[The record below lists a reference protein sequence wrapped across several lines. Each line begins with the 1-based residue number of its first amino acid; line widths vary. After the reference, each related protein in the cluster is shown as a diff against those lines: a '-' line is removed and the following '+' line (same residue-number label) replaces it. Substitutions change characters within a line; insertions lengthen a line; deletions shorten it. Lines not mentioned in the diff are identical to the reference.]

1 MDLRRQDFIRRLKK
15 HNKKHIAA
23 NEELKGGDVYS
34 NSMILKLLSSDGKD
48 WTEVTAEHRKAFEK
62 EWESKKTLTP
72 CPEFADPWIYA
83 ASQFLRVIAFKI
95 ASQTS
100 LKYDIKRIYRPELI
114 IPLDILK
121 DEDKTSTEELVK
133 QKVNTLKTFLE
144 TEIDLSR
151 CDQREKHK
159 LSVMDYEDFRL
170 EIHTKFGVT
179 PVKLKKQNI
188 KKIKINSI
196 QINIPK
202 PSALELDLNSIE
214 KSSLKDRSTQE
225 EPKSLKT
232 KSLQNH
238 MKGGGIWDIDD
249 EINEQTKLTD
259 VLSPN
264 EINGNSD
271 EKPSDLQANEELTV
285 ENLSDQTSEQTDSSS
300 MEEEYD
306 ETSSSIK
313 PIDEIIEDNE
323 NSIEEASDDMI
334 DEVQNMTGGVKSK
347 AKASKPKDKSKPRK
361 NTKPIKSK
369 SNENKK
375 AKSKAKPSSNNVKKV
390 IKPMIKQKTTNSK
403 PFEEMGFMFNG
414 LHIFEHLMC
423 TPWVHMKKFSTE
435 DLVCLNGFTT
445 NLGLMYVYTVHNSK
459 ASFQVY
465 LDEMISWLNKIRTP
479 GFWHEHMKDE
489 EVQMEIERTIS
500 ETIDVPWMVDFAR
513 SSGSAFEGNYREEVF
528 EYWSN
533 QPLKI
538 TLIHPYQDVFIPHL
552 DSPRHVQK
560 PSIPT
565 FDYLPMQALTTQS
578 LVIYKKSTTKE
589 LAEQV
594 CDSYMYTAILRGD
607 TGVDIQ
613 RMSGD
618 GSYFE
623 ISMLST
629 YREDVKNFKDILK
642 LIMLFE
648 SSTLGLFE
656 PIYPDEWI

>member
-1 MDLRRQDFIRRLKK
+1 MELRRQDFFRKLRKLRRQGQ
-15 HNKKHIAA
+15 N

-34 NSMILKLLSSDGKD
+34 NSMILKLLSSDGKE
-48 WTEVTAEHRKAFEK
+48 WSEVITEKRKTFEK
-62 EWESKKTLTP
+62 AWNERKTLTP
-72 CPEFADPWIYA
+72 CPEFIDPWVFEATEFMKI
-83 ASQFLRVIAFKI
+83 IAFKI

-133 QKVNTLKTFLE
+133 QKVITLKTFLE

-159 LSVMDYEDFRL
+159 LSIIDFENYKL

-179 PVKLKKQNI
+179 PIKLKRQNI
-188 KKIKINSI
+188 KKIEVKSVQINSS
-196 QINIPK
+196 K
-202 PSALELDLNSIE
+202 PSSVPCI
-214 KSSLKDRSTQE
+214 
-225 EPKSLKT
+225 
-232 KSLQNH
+232 
-238 MKGGGIWDIDD
+238 MKGGGIWNL
-249 EINEQTKLTD
+249 E
-259 VLSPN
+259 
-264 EINGNSD
+264 SD
-271 EKPSDLQANEELTV
+271 EAKLDKKLSKLQANENT
-285 ENLSDQTSEQTDSSS
+285 SSQMSEQTDLSS

-306 ETSSSIK
+306 ETSISIK
-313 PIDEIIEDNE
+313 PIDEIIEENE
-323 NSIEEASDDMI
+323 NSIE
-334 DEVQNMTGGVKSK
+334 EVQNMTGGVKSK
-347 AKASKPKDKSKPRK
+347 AKASKSKD
-361 NTKPIKSK
+361 
-369 SNENKK
+369 K
-375 AKSKAKPSSNNVKKV
+375 AKSSSNEIKKA
-390 IKPMIKQKTTNSK
+390 SK
-403 PFEEMGFMFNG
+403 SLSDEVVEIQVPYIRDGAIIIDFSRPFEEMGFMFNG

-423 TPWVHMKKFSTE
+423 TPWVHMKKFSME
-435 DLVCLNGFTT
+435 NLVCLNGFTT

-489 EVQMEIERTIS
+489 EVQIEIERTIS
-500 ETIDVPWMVDFAR
+500 ETIDVQWMVDFAR

-538 TLIHPYQDVFIPHL
+538 TLIHPYQDLFIPHL
-552 DSPRHVQK
+552 DSPRYVQK

-565 FDYLPMQALTTQS
+565 FDYLPMQVLTTQS
-578 LVIYKKSTTKE
+578 LVTYKKSSRKE

-594 CDSYMYTAILRGD
+594 CDALTHGLVLKGD

-613 RMSGD
+613 RLNGD

-623 ISMLST
+623 ISLLST
-629 YREDVKNFKDILK
+629 YREDIKNFKDILK

>member
-1 MDLRRQDFIRRLKK
+1 MELRRQDFFRKLRR
-15 HNKKHIAA
+15 HGQG

-34 NSMILKLLSSDGKD
+34 NSMILKLLSSDGKE
-48 WTEVTAEHRKAFEK
+48 WNEVVAEKRKDFEK
-62 EWESKKTLTP
+62 AWDKGKTLMP
-72 CPEFADPWIYA
+72 CPEFIDPWVIEA
-83 ASQFLRVIAFKI
+83 VGFMKIIAFKI

-100 LKYDIKRIYRPELI
+100 LKYDIKQIYRPELI

-151 CDQREKHK
+151 CDQREKHR
-159 LSVMDYEDFRL
+159 LSIIDFENYKL

-179 PVKLKKQNI
+179 PVKLKRQKI
-188 KKIKINSI
+188 KKMEVKSVQINSS
-196 QINIPK
+196 K
-202 PSALELDLNSIE
+202 PSSVPCI
-214 KSSLKDRSTQE
+214 
-225 EPKSLKT
+225 
-232 KSLQNH
+232 
-238 MKGGGIWDIDD
+238 MKGGGIWSL
-249 EINEQTKLTD
+249 E
-259 VLSPN
+259 S
-264 EINGNSD
+264 
-271 EKPSDLQANEELTV
+271 
-285 ENLSDQTSEQTDSSS
+285 
-300 MEEEYD
+300 
-306 ETSSSIK
+306 
-313 PIDEIIEDNE
+313 DEIIE
-323 NSIEEASDDMI
+323 
-334 DEVQNMTGGVKSK
+334 EVQSMTGGVKKTSK
-347 AKASKPKDKSKPRK
+347 L
-361 NTKPIKSK
+361 
-369 SNENKK
+369 
-375 AKSKAKPSSNNVKKV
+375 SSDEV
-390 IKPMIKQKTTNSK
+390 IEIQAPYIRDGAIIIDFSR

-423 TPWVHMKKFSTE
+423 TPWVHMKKFSME
-435 DLVCLNGFTT
+435 NLVCLNGFTT

-479 GFWHEHMKDE
+479 GFWHKHMKDE

-500 ETIDVPWMVDFAR
+500 ETIDVPWMIDFAR
-513 SSGSAFEGNYREEVF
+513 SSGNAFEGNYREEVF

-578 LVIYKKSTTKE
+578 LVTYRKLSTKE
-589 LAEQV
+589 ITEQV
-594 CDSYMYTAILRGD
+594 CDALMYGLVLKGD
-607 TGVDIQ
+607 AGVDIQ
-613 RMSGD
+613 RLNGD
-618 GSYFE
+618 GIYFE

-629 YREDVKNFKDILK
+629 YREDIKNFKDILK

>member
-1 MDLRRQDFIRRLKK
+1 MELRRQDFFRKLRK
-15 HNKKHIAA
+15 HGQS

-34 NSMILKLLSSDGKD
+34 NSMILKLLSSDGKE
-48 WTEVTAEHRKAFEK
+48 WNEVVAEKRKDFEK
-62 EWESKKTLTP
+62 AWDKGKTLMP
-72 CPEFADPWIYA
+72 CPEFIDPWVIEA
-83 ASQFLRVIAFKI
+83 VGFMKIIAFKI

-100 LKYDIKRIYRPELI
+100 LKYEIKQIYRPELI

-151 CDQREKHK
+151 CDQREKHR
-159 LSVMDYEDFRL
+159 LSIIDFENYKL

-179 PVKLKKQNI
+179 PVKLKRQNI
-188 KKIKINSI
+188 KKMEVKSVQINSS
-196 QINIPK
+196 K
-202 PSALELDLNSIE
+202 PPSVPCI
-214 KSSLKDRSTQE
+214 
-225 EPKSLKT
+225 
-232 KSLQNH
+232 
-238 MKGGGIWDIDD
+238 MKGGGIWSL
-249 EINEQTKLTD
+249 E
-259 VLSPN
+259 
-264 EINGNSD
+264 SD
-271 EKPSDLQANEELTV
+271 ENVS
-285 ENLSDQTSEQTDSSS
+285 SQTSEQTGLSS

-313 PIDEIIEDNE
+313 PIDEIIEENE
-323 NSIEEASDDMI
+323 NSI
-334 DEVQNMTGGVKSK
+334 DEVQSMTGGAKSK
-347 AKASKPKDKSKPRK
+347 AKASKPKDK
-361 NTKPIKSK
+361 
-369 SNENKK
+369 
-375 AKSKAKPSSNNVKKV
+375 AKPSSNKLKKASKPLSDEVVEIRAPYIRDGAIV
-390 IKPMIKQKTTNSK
+390 IDFSR

-423 TPWVHMKKFSTE
+423 TPWVHMKKFSME
-435 DLVCLNGFTT
+435 NLVCLNGFTT

-479 GFWHEHMKDE
+479 GFWHKHMQDE
-489 EVQMEIERTIS
+489 EVQMEIKRTIS
-500 ETIDVPWMVDFAR
+500 ETIDIPWMIDFAR
-513 SSGSAFEGNYREEVF
+513 SSGSAFEGSYREEVF

-578 LVIYKKSTTKE
+578 LVTYKKSSRKE

-594 CDSYMYTAILRGD
+594 CDALMYGLVLKGD
-607 TGVDIQ
+607 AGVDIQ
-613 RMSGD
+613 RLNGD
-618 GSYFE
+618 GIYFE
-623 ISMLST
+623 ISVLST
-629 YREDVKNFKDILK
+629 YREDIKNFKDILK

-648 SSTLGLFE
+648 SSTLVLFE

>member
-1 MDLRRQDFIRRLKK
+1 MELRRQDFFRKLRR
-15 HNKKHIAA
+15 HDQN

-34 NSMILKLLSSDGKD
+34 NSMILKLLSSDGKE
-48 WTEVTAEHRKAFEK
+48 WNEVIVEKRKAFEK
-62 EWESKKTLTP
+62 AWNERKTLMP
-72 CPEFADPWIYA
+72 CPEFVDPWIFEA
-83 ASQFLRVIAFKI
+83 AEFMKIIAFKI

-159 LSVMDYEDFRL
+159 LSIIDFENYKL

-179 PVKLKKQNI
+179 PVKLKRQNI
-188 KKIKINSI
+188 KRMEVKSV
-196 QINIPK
+196 QINNSK
-202 PSALELDLNSIE
+202 PSSVPCI
-214 KSSLKDRSTQE
+214 
-225 EPKSLKT
+225 
-232 KSLQNH
+232 
-238 MKGGGIWDIDD
+238 MKGGGIWNLGLD
-249 EINEQTKLTD
+249 EAKSLNEET
-259 VLSPN
+259 
-264 EINGNSD
+264 SD
-271 EKPSDLQANEELTV
+271 ENVSG
-285 ENLSDQTSEQTDSSS
+285 QTSEQTDLSS

-313 PIDEIIEDNE
+313 PIDEIIEENE
-323 NSIEEASDDMI
+323 TSI
-334 DEVQNMTGGVKSK
+334 DEVQNITGGVKRK
-347 AKASKPKDKSKPRK
+347 AKASKPKAKPKDKPKP
-361 NTKPIKSK
+361 T
-369 SNENKK
+369 SNKIKK
-375 AKSKAKPSSNNVKKV
+375 APKPLSDEVVEIQVPYIRDGAIIIDFSR
-390 IKPMIKQKTTNSK
+390 

-423 TPWVHMKKFSTE
+423 TPWVHMKKFSME
-435 DLVCLNGFTT
+435 NLVCLNGFTT

-489 EVQMEIERTIS
+489 DVQMEIERTIS

-533 QPLKI
+533 QPLKM
-538 TLIHPYQDVFIPHL
+538 TLIHPYQDIFIPHL

-578 LVIYKKSTTKE
+578 LVTYKKSSRKE
-589 LAEQV
+589 LTEQV
-594 CDSYMYTAILRGD
+594 CDALMYGLVLKGD

-613 RMSGD
+613 RLNGD

-623 ISMLST
+623 ISLLST
-629 YREDVKNFKDILK
+629 YREDVKNFKDVLK

>member
-1 MDLRRQDFIRRLKK
+1 MELRRQDFFRKLRR
-15 HNKKHIAA
+15 HDQI

-34 NSMILKLLSSDGKD
+34 NSMILKLLSSDGKE
-48 WTEVTAEHRKAFEK
+48 WNEVIAEKRKAFEK
-62 EWESKKTLTP
+62 AWNERKTLMP
-72 CPEFADPWIYA
+72 CPEFVDPWIFEA
-83 ASQFLRVIAFKI
+83 AEFMKIIAFKI

-121 DEDKTSTEELVK
+121 DEDKTSTEELIK

-159 LSVMDYEDFRL
+159 LSIIDFENYKL

-179 PVKLKKQNI
+179 PVKLKRQNI
-188 KKIKINSI
+188 KRMEVKSV
-196 QINIPK
+196 QINNSK
-202 PSALELDLNSIE
+202 PSSVPCI
-214 KSSLKDRSTQE
+214 
-225 EPKSLKT
+225 
-232 KSLQNH
+232 
-238 MKGGGIWDIDD
+238 MKGGGIWNL
-249 EINEQTKLTD
+249 E
-259 VLSPN
+259 
-264 EINGNSD
+264 SD
-271 EKPSDLQANEELTV
+271 EAKSLNEETSD
-285 ENLSDQTSEQTDSSS
+285 ENLSVQTSEQTDLSSI
-300 MEEEYD
+300 EEEYD

-313 PIDEIIEDNE
+313 PIDEIIEENE
-323 NSIEEASDDMI
+323 TSI
-334 DEVQNMTGGVKSK
+334 DEVQSMTGGVKRK
-347 AKASKPKDKSKPRK
+347 AKASKPKAKP
-361 NTKPIKSK
+361 
-369 SNENKK
+369 
-375 AKSKAKPSSNNVKKV
+375 KAKPKDKPKDKPKPTSNEIKKAPKLLSDEV
-390 IKPMIKQKTTNSK
+390 VEIQVPYIRDGAIIIDFSR

-423 TPWVHMKKFSTE
+423 TPWVHMKKFSME
-435 DLVCLNGFTT
+435 NLVCLNGFTT

-489 EVQMEIERTIS
+489 DIQMEIERTIS
-500 ETIDVPWMVDFAR
+500 ETIDVPWMIDFAR

-533 QPLKI
+533 QPLKM

-578 LVIYKKSTTKE
+578 LVTYKKSSRKE
-589 LAEQV
+589 LTEQV
-594 CDSYMYTAILRGD
+594 CDALMYGLVLKGD

-613 RMSGD
+613 RLNGD

-623 ISMLST
+623 ISLLNT
-629 YREDVKNFKDILK
+629 YREDVKNFKDVLK

>member
-1 MDLRRQDFIRRLKK
+1 MELRRQDFFRKLRR
-15 HNKKHIAA
+15 HDQN

-34 NSMILKLLSSDGKD
+34 NSIILKLLSSDGKE
-48 WTEVTAEHRKAFEK
+48 WNEVIAEKRKAFEK
-62 EWESKKTLTP
+62 TWNKRKTQTP
-72 CPEFADPWIYA
+72 CPEFVDPWIFEA
-83 ASQFLRVIAFKI
+83 VEFMKIIAFKI

-159 LSVMDYEDFRL
+159 LSIIDFENYKL
-170 EIHTKFGVT
+170 EIHSKFGVT
-179 PVKLKKQNI
+179 PVKLKRQNI
-188 KKIKINSI
+188 KRMEVKTVQINSS
-196 QINIPK
+196 K
-202 PSALELDLNSIE
+202 PSSVPCI
-214 KSSLKDRSTQE
+214 
-225 EPKSLKT
+225 
-232 KSLQNH
+232 
-238 MKGGGIWDIDD
+238 MKGGGIWNL
-249 EINEQTKLTD
+249 E
-259 VLSPN
+259 
-264 EINGNSD
+264 SD
-271 EKPSDLQANEELTV
+271 EAKSMNEETSDENSSKLQANE
-285 ENLSDQTSEQTDSSS
+285 NLPIQKSEQTDLNS

-313 PIDEIIEDNE
+313 PIDEII
-323 NSIEEASDDMI
+323 
-334 DEVQNMTGGVKSK
+334 DEVQNMTGGTKSK
-347 AKASKPKDKSKPRK
+347 AKASKPKDK
-361 NTKPIKSK
+361 
-369 SNENKK
+369 
-375 AKSKAKPSSNNVKKV
+375 AKPSSNKIKKAP
-390 IKPMIKQKTTNSK
+390 KPLSKPKTIITKSSDEVVEIHVPYIRDGAIIIDFSR

-423 TPWVHMKKFSTE
+423 TPWVHMKKFSME
-435 DLVCLNGFTT
+435 NLVCLNGFTT

-500 ETIDVPWMVDFAR
+500 ETIDVPWLIDFAR

-552 DSPRHVQK
+552 DSPRRVQK

-578 LVIYKKSTTKE
+578 LATYKKSTKKE
-589 LAEQV
+589 ITEQV
-594 CDSYMYTAILRGD
+594 CDALMYGLVLKGD

-613 RMSGD
+613 RLNGD

-623 ISMLST
+623 ISLLST
-629 YREDVKNFKDILK
+629 YREDVKNFKDVLK

-656 PIYPDEWI
+656 PLYPDEWI

>member
-1 MDLRRQDFIRRLKK
+1 MELRRQDFFRKLRKLRRQGQ
-15 HNKKHIAA
+15 N

-34 NSMILKLLSSDGKD
+34 NSMILKLLSSDGKE
-48 WTEVTAEHRKAFEK
+48 WSEVITEKRKTFEK
-62 EWESKKTLTP
+62 AWNERKTLTP
-72 CPEFADPWIYA
+72 CPEFIDPWVFEATEFMKI
-83 ASQFLRVIAFKI
+83 IAFKI

-133 QKVNTLKTFLE
+133 QKVITLKTFLE

-159 LSVMDYEDFRL
+159 LSIIDFENYKL

-179 PVKLKKQNI
+179 PIKLKRQNI
-188 KKIKINSI
+188 KKIEVKSVQINSS
-196 QINIPK
+196 K
-202 PSALELDLNSIE
+202 PSSVPCI
-214 KSSLKDRSTQE
+214 
-225 EPKSLKT
+225 
-232 KSLQNH
+232 
-238 MKGGGIWDIDD
+238 MKGGGIWNL
-249 EINEQTKLTD
+249 E
-259 VLSPN
+259 
-264 EINGNSD
+264 SD
-271 EKPSDLQANEELTV
+271 EAKLDKKLSKLQANENT
-285 ENLSDQTSEQTDSSS
+285 SSQMSEQTDLSS

-306 ETSSSIK
+306 ETSISIK
-313 PIDEIIEDNE
+313 PIDEIIEENE
-323 NSIEEASDDMI
+323 NSIE
-334 DEVQNMTGGVKSK
+334 EVQNMTGGVKSK
-347 AKASKPKDKSKPRK
+347 AKASKSKD
-361 NTKPIKSK
+361 
-369 SNENKK
+369 K
-375 AKSKAKPSSNNVKKV
+375 AKSSSNEIKKA
-390 IKPMIKQKTTNSK
+390 SK
-403 PFEEMGFMFNG
+403 SLSDEVVEIQVPYIRDGAIIIDFSRPFEEMGFMFNG

-423 TPWVHMKKFSTE
+423 TPWVHMKKFSME
-435 DLVCLNGFTT
+435 NLVCLNGFTT

-489 EVQMEIERTIS
+489 EVQIEIERTIS
-500 ETIDVPWMVDFAR
+500 ETIDVQWMVDFAR

-538 TLIHPYQDVFIPHL
+538 TLIHPYQDLFIPHL
-552 DSPRHVQK
+552 DSPRYVQK
-560 PSIPT
+560 PFIPT
-565 FDYLPMQALTTQS
+565 FDYLPMQVLTTQS
-578 LVIYKKSTTKE
+578 LVTYKKSSRKE

-594 CDSYMYTAILRGD
+594 CDALTHGLVLKGD

-613 RMSGD
+613 RLNGD

-623 ISMLST
+623 ISLLST
-629 YREDVKNFKDILK
+629 YREDIKNFKDILK

-648 SSTLGLFE
+648 SSTLGLLE

>member
-1 MDLRRQDFIRRLKK
+1 MELRRQDFFRKLRKLRRQGQ
-15 HNKKHIAA
+15 N

-34 NSMILKLLSSDGKD
+34 NSMILKLLSSDGKE
-48 WTEVTAEHRKAFEK
+48 WSEVITEKRKTFEK
-62 EWESKKTLTP
+62 AWNERKTLTP
-72 CPEFADPWIYA
+72 CPEFIDPWVFEATEFMKI
-83 ASQFLRVIAFKI
+83 IAFKI

-133 QKVNTLKTFLE
+133 QKVITLKTFLE

-159 LSVMDYEDFRL
+159 LSIIDFENYKL

-179 PVKLKKQNI
+179 PIKLKRQNI
-188 KKIKINSI
+188 KKIEVKSVQINSS
-196 QINIPK
+196 K
-202 PSALELDLNSIE
+202 PSSVPCI
-214 KSSLKDRSTQE
+214 
-225 EPKSLKT
+225 
-232 KSLQNH
+232 
-238 MKGGGIWDIDD
+238 MKGGGIWNL
-249 EINEQTKLTD
+249 E
-259 VLSPN
+259 
-264 EINGNSD
+264 SD
-271 EKPSDLQANEELTV
+271 EAKLDKKLSKLQANENT
-285 ENLSDQTSEQTDSSS
+285 SSQMSEQTDLSS

-306 ETSSSIK
+306 ETSISIK
-313 PIDEIIEDNE
+313 PIDEIIEENE
-323 NSIEEASDDMI
+323 NSIE
-334 DEVQNMTGGVKSK
+334 EVQNMTGGVKSK
-347 AKASKPKDKSKPRK
+347 AKASKSKD
-361 NTKPIKSK
+361 
-369 SNENKK
+369 K
-375 AKSKAKPSSNNVKKV
+375 AKSSSNEIKKA
-390 IKPMIKQKTTNSK
+390 SK
-403 PFEEMGFMFNG
+403 SLSDEVVEIQVPYIRDGAIIIDFSRPFEEMGFMFNG

-423 TPWVHMKKFSTE
+423 TPWVHMKKFSME
-435 DLVCLNGFTT
+435 NLVCLNGFTT

-489 EVQMEIERTIS
+489 EVQIEIERAIS
-500 ETIDVPWMVDFAR
+500 ETIDVQWMVDFAR

-538 TLIHPYQDVFIPHL
+538 TLIHPYQDLFIPHL
-552 DSPRHVQK
+552 DSPRYVQK

-565 FDYLPMQALTTQS
+565 FDYLPMQVLTTQS
-578 LVIYKKSTTKE
+578 LVTYKKSSRKE

-594 CDSYMYTAILRGD
+594 CDALTHGLVLKGD

-613 RMSGD
+613 RLNGD

-623 ISMLST
+623 ISLLST
-629 YREDVKNFKDILK
+629 YREDIKNFKDILK

>member
-1 MDLRRQDFIRRLKK
+1 MELRRQDFFRKLRR
-15 HNKKHIAA
+15 HDQI

-34 NSMILKLLSSDGKD
+34 NSMILKLLSSDGKE
-48 WTEVTAEHRKAFEK
+48 WNEVIAEKRKAFEK
-62 EWESKKTLTP
+62 AWNERKTLMP
-72 CPEFADPWIYA
+72 CPEFVDPWIFEA
-83 ASQFLRVIAFKI
+83 AEFMKIIAFKI

-159 LSVMDYEDFRL
+159 LSIIDFENYKL

-179 PVKLKKQNI
+179 PVKLKRQNI
-188 KKIKINSI
+188 KRMEVKSV
-196 QINIPK
+196 QIN
-202 PSALELDLNSIE
+202 NS
-214 KSSLKDRSTQE
+214 KSSSV
-225 EPKSLKT
+225 PCI
-232 KSLQNH
+232 
-238 MKGGGIWDIDD
+238 MKGGGIWNL
-249 EINEQTKLTD
+249 E
-259 VLSPN
+259 
-264 EINGNSD
+264 SD
-271 EKPSDLQANEELTV
+271 EAKSLNEETSD
-285 ENLSDQTSEQTDSSS
+285 ENVSGQTSEQTDLSS

-313 PIDEIIEDNE
+313 PIDEIIEENE
-323 NSIEEASDDMI
+323 TSI
-334 DEVQNMTGGVKSK
+334 DEVQNMTGG
-347 AKASKPKDKSKPRK
+347 ASKPKAKPK
-361 NTKPIKSK
+361 D
-369 SNENKK
+369 
-375 AKSKAKPSSNNVKKV
+375 KAKPTSNKIKKAP
-390 IKPMIKQKTTNSK
+390 KPLSDEVVEIQVPYIRDGAIIIDFSR

-423 TPWVHMKKFSTE
+423 TPWVHMKKFSME
-435 DLVCLNGFTT
+435 NLVCLNGFTT

-489 EVQMEIERTIS
+489 DVQMEIERTIS

-533 QPLKI
+533 QPLKM

-565 FDYLPMQALTTQS
+565 FDYLPMQVLTTQS
-578 LVIYKKSTTKE
+578 LVTYKKSSRKE
-589 LAEQV
+589 LTEQV
-594 CDSYMYTAILRGD
+594 CDALMYGLVLKGD

-613 RMSGD
+613 RLNGD

-623 ISMLST
+623 ISLLST
-629 YREDVKNFKDILK
+629 YREDVKNFKDVLK

>member
-1 MDLRRQDFIRRLKK
+1 MELRRQDFFRKLRR
-15 HNKKHIAA
+15 HDQN

-34 NSMILKLLSSDGKD
+34 NSIILKLLSSDGKE
-48 WTEVTAEHRKAFEK
+48 WSEVIAEKRKAFEK
-62 EWESKKTLTP
+62 AWNKRKTQTP
-72 CPEFADPWIYA
+72 CPEFLDPWIFEA
-83 ASQFLRVIAFKI
+83 AEFMKIIAFKI

-159 LSVMDYEDFRL
+159 LSIIDFENYKL
-170 EIHTKFGVT
+170 EIHSKFGVT
-179 PVKLKKQNI
+179 PVKLKRQNI
-188 KKIKINSI
+188 KRMEVKTV
-196 QINIPK
+196 QINNSK
-202 PSALELDLNSIE
+202 PSSVPCI
-214 KSSLKDRSTQE
+214 
-225 EPKSLKT
+225 
-232 KSLQNH
+232 
-238 MKGGGIWDIDD
+238 MKGS
-249 EINEQTKLTD
+249 NES
-259 VLSPN
+259 LS
-264 EINGNSD
+264 G
-271 EKPSDLQANEELTV
+271 
-285 ENLSDQTSEQTDSSS
+285 QTSEQK
-300 MEEEYD
+300 
-306 ETSSSIK
+306 TSSSIK
-313 PIDEIIEDNE
+313 PIDEI
-323 NSIEEASDDMI
+323 
-334 DEVQNMTGGVKSK
+334 K
-347 AKASKPKDKSKPRK
+347 A
-361 NTKPIKSK
+361 
-369 SNENKK
+369 
-375 AKSKAKPSSNNVKKV
+375 KAKPSSNKIKKAP
-390 IKPMIKQKTTNSK
+390 KPLSDEVVEIQVPYIRDGAIIIDFSR

-423 TPWVHMKKFSTE
+423 TPWVHMKKFSME
-435 DLVCLNGFTT
+435 NLVCLNGFTT

-500 ETIDVPWMVDFAR
+500 ETIDVPWLIDFAR

-552 DSPRHVQK
+552 DSPRRVQK

-578 LVIYKKSTTKE
+578 LATYKKSTKKE
-589 LAEQV
+589 ITEQV
-594 CDSYMYTAILRGD
+594 CDALMYGLVLKGD

-613 RMSGD
+613 RLNGD

-623 ISMLST
+623 ISLLST
-629 YREDVKNFKDILK
+629 YREDVKNFKDVLK

>member
-1 MDLRRQDFIRRLKK
+1 MELRRQDFFRKLRKLRRQGQ
-15 HNKKHIAA
+15 N

-34 NSMILKLLSSDGKD
+34 NSMILKLLSSDGKE
-48 WTEVTAEHRKAFEK
+48 WSEVITEKRKTFEK
-62 EWESKKTLTP
+62 AWNERKTLTP
-72 CPEFADPWIYA
+72 CLEFIDPWVFEATEFMKI
-83 ASQFLRVIAFKI
+83 IAFKI

-133 QKVNTLKTFLE
+133 QKVITLKTFLE

-159 LSVMDYEDFRL
+159 LSIIDFENYKL

-179 PVKLKKQNI
+179 PIKLKRQNI
-188 KKIKINSI
+188 KKIEVKSVQINSS
-196 QINIPK
+196 K
-202 PSALELDLNSIE
+202 PSSVPCI
-214 KSSLKDRSTQE
+214 
-225 EPKSLKT
+225 
-232 KSLQNH
+232 
-238 MKGGGIWDIDD
+238 MKGGGIWNL
-249 EINEQTKLTD
+249 E
-259 VLSPN
+259 
-264 EINGNSD
+264 SD
-271 EKPSDLQANEELTV
+271 EAKLDKKLSKLQVNENT
-285 ENLSDQTSEQTDSSS
+285 SSQMSEQTDLSS

-306 ETSSSIK
+306 ETSISIK
-313 PIDEIIEDNE
+313 PIDEIIEENE
-323 NSIEEASDDMI
+323 NSIE
-334 DEVQNMTGGVKSK
+334 EVQNMTGGVKSK
-347 AKASKPKDKSKPRK
+347 AKASKSKD
-361 NTKPIKSK
+361 
-369 SNENKK
+369 K
-375 AKSKAKPSSNNVKKV
+375 AKSSSNEIKKA
-390 IKPMIKQKTTNSK
+390 SK
-403 PFEEMGFMFNG
+403 SLSDEVVEIQVPYIRDGAIIIDFSRPFEEMGFMFNG

-423 TPWVHMKKFSTE
+423 TPWVHMKKFSME
-435 DLVCLNGFTT
+435 NLVCLNGFTT

-500 ETIDVPWMVDFAR
+500 ETIDVQWMVDFAR

-538 TLIHPYQDVFIPHL
+538 TLIHPYQDLFIPHL
-552 DSPRHVQK
+552 DSPRYVQK

-565 FDYLPMQALTTQS
+565 FDYLPMQVLTTQS
-578 LVIYKKSTTKE
+578 LVTYKKSSRKE

-594 CDSYMYTAILRGD
+594 CDALTHGLVLKGD

-613 RMSGD
+613 RLNGD

-623 ISMLST
+623 ISLLST
-629 YREDVKNFKDILK
+629 YREDIKNFKDILK

-648 SSTLGLFE
+648 SSTLGVFE
-656 PIYPDEWI
+656 PIYPDEWN

>member
-1 MDLRRQDFIRRLKK
+1 MELRRQDFFRKLRK
-15 HNKKHIAA
+15 HGQN

-34 NSMILKLLSSDGKD
+34 NSMILKLLSSDGKE
-48 WTEVTAEHRKAFEK
+48 WNEVTAENRKTFEK
-62 EWESKKTLTP
+62 AWDKKKTLMP
-72 CPEFADPWIYA
+72 CPDFIDPWVFEA
-83 ASQFLRVIAFKI
+83 AEFMKIIAFKI

-133 QKVNTLKTFLE
+133 RKVNTLKTFLE

-159 LSVMDYEDFRL
+159 LSIIDFENYKL

-179 PVKLKKQNI
+179 PVKLKRQKI
-188 KKIKINSI
+188 KKMEVKSV
-196 QINIPK
+196 QINNPK
-202 PSALELDLNSIE
+202 PSSI
-214 KSSLKDRSTQE
+214 
-225 EPKSLKT
+225 PCM
-232 KSLQNH
+232 
-238 MKGGGIWDIDD
+238 MKGGGIWDL
-249 EINEQTKLTD
+249 E
-259 VLSPN
+259 
-264 EINGNSD
+264 SD
-271 EKPSDLQANEELTV
+271 ETKNIDEANSLNKETSDENLSELQANEELSDET
-285 ENLSDQTSEQTDSSS
+285 LSGQTSEQTDLSA

-323 NSIEEASDDMI
+323 NSIEEASDDVI
-334 DEVQNMTGGVKSK
+334 DEVQSMTGGAKSK
-347 AKASKPKDKSKPRK
+347 AKKAIKTKAKTSKPKDKAKPEK
-361 NTKPIKSK
+361 QI
-369 SNENKK
+369 
-375 AKSKAKPSSNNVKKV
+375 KAKPSSNKIKKAS
-390 IKPMIKQKTTNSK
+390 KPISKPITTNTKSSDEVVEIQA
-403 PFEEMGFMFNG
+403 PYIRDGAIIIDFSRPYEDMGFMFNG

-423 TPWVHMKKFSTE
+423 TPWVHMKKFSME
-435 DLVCLNGFTT
+435 NLVCLNGFTT

-479 GFWHEHMKDE
+479 GFWGKHMKDE
-489 EVQMEIERTIS
+489 EVQMEIKRTIS
-500 ETIDVPWMVDFAR
+500 ETIDIPWMMDFAR
-513 SSGSAFEGNYREEVF
+513 SSGSAFEGKYREEVF

-538 TLIHPYQDVFIPHL
+538 TLIHPYQDIYIPHL

-565 FDYLPMQALTTQS
+565 FDYLPMQVLTVES
-578 LVIYKKSTTKE
+578 LVAYRKTPTKE
-589 LAEQV
+589 IAEQV
-594 CDSYMYTAILRGD
+594 CDALMHGLVLKGD
-607 TGVDIQ
+607 AGVDIQ
-613 RMSGD
+613 RLNGD

-629 YREDVKNFKDILK
+629 YREDIKNFKDVLN

-648 SSTLGLFE
+648 SSTLGLFD

>member
-1 MDLRRQDFIRRLKK
+1 MELRRQDFFRKLRR
-15 HNKKHIAA
+15 HGQN

-34 NSMILKLLSSDGKD
+34 NSMILKLLSSDGKE
-48 WTEVTAEHRKAFEK
+48 WNEVIAEKRKAFEK
-62 EWESKKTLTP
+62 AWNERKTLTP
-72 CPEFADPWIYA
+72 CPEFVDPWVFEATEFMKI
-83 ASQFLRVIAFKI
+83 IAFKI

-159 LSVMDYEDFRL
+159 LSIIDFENYKL

-179 PVKLKKQNI
+179 PVKLKRQNI
-188 KKIKINSI
+188 KRMEVKSV
-196 QINIPK
+196 QINNSK
-202 PSALELDLNSIE
+202 PSSVPCI
-214 KSSLKDRSTQE
+214 
-225 EPKSLKT
+225 
-232 KSLQNH
+232 
-238 MKGGGIWDIDD
+238 MKGGGIWNL
-249 EINEQTKLTD
+249 E
-259 VLSPN
+259 
-264 EINGNSD
+264 SD
-271 EKPSDLQANEELTV
+271 EAKPLNEETPDENPPKLQANEKLTD
-285 ENLSDQTSEQTDSSS
+285 ENVSVQTSEQTDLSS
-300 MEEEYD
+300 MEEEYN

-313 PIDEIIEDNE
+313 PIDEIIEGNE
-323 NSIEEASDDMI
+323 TSI
-334 DEVQNMTGGVKSK
+334 DEVQNMTGGVKRK
-347 AKASKPKDKSKPRK
+347 AKSSKPKDKPKPSPNK
-361 NTKPIKSK
+361 I
-369 SNENKK
+369 KK
-375 AKSKAKPSSNNVKKV
+375 APKLLSDEV
-390 IKPMIKQKTTNSK
+390 IEIQVPYIRDGAIIIDFSR

-423 TPWVHMKKFSTE
+423 TPWVHMKKFSME
-435 DLVCLNGFTT
+435 NLVCLNGFTT

-489 EVQMEIERTIS
+489 DVQMEIERTIS

-533 QPLKI
+533 QPLKM

-578 LVIYKKSTTKE
+578 LATYKKSSRKE
-589 LAEQV
+589 LTEQV
-594 CDSYMYTAILRGD
+594 CDVLMYGLVLKGD

-613 RMSGD
+613 RLNGD

-623 ISMLST
+623 ISLLCT
-629 YREDVKNFKDILK
+629 YREDIKNFKDVLK

>member
-1 MDLRRQDFIRRLKK
+1 MELRRQDFFRKLRK
-15 HNKKHIAA
+15 HGKN

-34 NSMILKLLSSDGKD
+34 NSMILKLLSSDGKE
-48 WTEVTAEHRKAFEK
+48 WNEVIAEKRKAFE
-62 EWESKKTLTP
+62 EAWNERKTLMP
-72 CPEFADPWIYA
+72 CPEFVDPWIFEA
-83 ASQFLRVIAFKI
+83 AEFMKIIAFKI

-159 LSVMDYEDFRL
+159 LSIIDFENYKL

-179 PVKLKKQNI
+179 PVKLKRQNI
-188 KKIKINSI
+188 KRMEVKSV
-196 QINIPK
+196 QINNSK
-202 PSALELDLNSIE
+202 PSSVPCI
-214 KSSLKDRSTQE
+214 
-225 EPKSLKT
+225 
-232 KSLQNH
+232 
-238 MKGGGIWDIDD
+238 MKGGGIWNL
-249 EINEQTKLTD
+249 E
-259 VLSPN
+259 
-264 EINGNSD
+264 SD
-271 EKPSDLQANEELTV
+271 EAKSLNEETSD
-285 ENLSDQTSEQTDSSS
+285 ENLSIQTSEQTDLSS

-313 PIDEIIEDNE
+313 PIDEIIEENE
-323 NSIEEASDDMI
+323 TSI
-334 DEVQNMTGGVKSK
+334 DEVQSMTGGT
-347 AKASKPKDKSKPRK
+347 SKPKDKPKP
-361 NTKPIKSK
+361 T
-369 SNENKK
+369 SNKIKK
-375 AKSKAKPSSNNVKKV
+375 APKPLSDEVVEIQVPYIRDGAIIIDFSR
-390 IKPMIKQKTTNSK
+390 

-423 TPWVHMKKFSTE
+423 TPWVHMKKFSME
-435 DLVCLNGFTT
+435 NLVCLNGFTT
-445 NLGLMYVYTVHNSK
+445 NLGLMYIYTVHNSK

-489 EVQMEIERTIS
+489 DVQMEIERTIS
-500 ETIDVPWMVDFAR
+500 ETIDVQWMVDFAR
-513 SSGSAFEGNYREEVF
+513 SSGSAFEGNYREDVF

-533 QPLKI
+533 QPLKM

-565 FDYLPMQALTTQS
+565 FDYLPMQVLTTQS
-578 LVIYKKSTTKE
+578 LVTYKKSSRKE
-589 LAEQV
+589 LTEQV
-594 CDSYMYTAILRGD
+594 CDALMYGLVLKGD

-613 RMSGD
+613 RLNGD

-623 ISMLST
+623 ISLLST
-629 YREDVKNFKDILK
+629 YREDVKNFKDVLK

>member
-1 MDLRRQDFIRRLKK
+1 MELRRQDFFRKLRKLRRQGQ
-15 HNKKHIAA
+15 N

-34 NSMILKLLSSDGKD
+34 NSMILKLLSSDGKE
-48 WTEVTAEHRKAFEK
+48 WSEVITEKRKTFEK
-62 EWESKKTLTP
+62 AWNERKTLTP
-72 CPEFADPWIYA
+72 CPEFIDPWVFEATEFMKI
-83 ASQFLRVIAFKI
+83 IAFKI

-133 QKVNTLKTFLE
+133 QKVITLKTFLE

-159 LSVMDYEDFRL
+159 LSIIDFENYKL

-179 PVKLKKQNI
+179 PIKLKRQNI
-188 KKIKINSI
+188 KKIEVKSVQINSS
-196 QINIPK
+196 K
-202 PSALELDLNSIE
+202 PSSVPCI
-214 KSSLKDRSTQE
+214 
-225 EPKSLKT
+225 
-232 KSLQNH
+232 
-238 MKGGGIWDIDD
+238 MKGGGIWNL
-249 EINEQTKLTD
+249 E
-259 VLSPN
+259 
-264 EINGNSD
+264 SD
-271 EKPSDLQANEELTV
+271 EAKLDKKLSKLQANENT
-285 ENLSDQTSEQTDSSS
+285 SSQMSEQTDLSS

-306 ETSSSIK
+306 ETSISIK
-313 PIDEIIEDNE
+313 PIDEIIEENE
-323 NSIEEASDDMI
+323 NSIE
-334 DEVQNMTGGVKSK
+334 EVQNMTGGVKSK
-347 AKASKPKDKSKPRK
+347 AKASKSKD
-361 NTKPIKSK
+361 
-369 SNENKK
+369 K
-375 AKSKAKPSSNNVKKV
+375 AKSSSNEIKKA
-390 IKPMIKQKTTNSK
+390 SK
-403 PFEEMGFMFNG
+403 SLSDEVVEIQVPYIRDGAIIIDFSRPFEEMGFMFNG

-423 TPWVHMKKFSTE
+423 TPWVHMKKFSME
-435 DLVCLNGFTT
+435 NLVCLNGFTT

-489 EVQMEIERTIS
+489 EVQIEIERTIS
-500 ETIDVPWMVDFAR
+500 ETIDVQWMVDFAR

-538 TLIHPYQDVFIPHL
+538 TLIHPYQDLFIPHL
-552 DSPRHVQK
+552 DSPRYVQK

-565 FDYLPMQALTTQS
+565 FDYLPMQVLTTQS
-578 LVIYKKSTTKE
+578 LVTYKKSSRKE

-594 CDSYMYTAILRGD
+594 CDALTHGLVLKGD

-613 RMSGD
+613 RLNGD

-623 ISMLST
+623 ISLLST
-629 YREDVKNFKDILK
+629 YREDIKNFKDILK

-648 SSTLGLFE
+648 SSTLGLLE